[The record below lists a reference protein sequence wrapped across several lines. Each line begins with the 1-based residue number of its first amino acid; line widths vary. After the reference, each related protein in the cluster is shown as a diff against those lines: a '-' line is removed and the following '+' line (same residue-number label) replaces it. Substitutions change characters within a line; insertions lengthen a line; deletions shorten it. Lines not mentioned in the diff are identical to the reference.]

1 VDDTNVGEGFE
12 RGISY
17 LPILAPEWASLPTDK
32 ELYPRPDTS
41 RDILDTIPLGTH
53 SRSACGRYFRQEHAP
68 IVIKECQVYTLTER
82 RSCKIELQQCPQCPV
97 QRQCWIGADGRELG
111 LFNYN
116 NSAIF
121 THELMDEYTN
131 RYTTSETPFV
141 AFVLCVGRIYECRGS
156 KFIGED
162 LFRSAWFAYADL
174 QLLENDMWCPE
185 CGPSP
190 ESVIWDGVTL
200 AFGKKHLK
208 SGLCPPTYK
217 AEDAPRRQRKRVLT
231 QQWIVLP
238 HEGRQKLRGRLLK
251 WLKVWGKSFAK
262 AQGKWFRTS
271 VFIMHIEGI
280 ISTEGRRRFRGG
292 FG

>member
-1 VDDTNVGEGFE
+1 VDDTNVGEGLE

-17 LPILAPEWASLPTDK
+17 LPILPPEWASLPTDK
-32 ELYPRPDTS
+32 ELYSRPDPS
-41 RDILDTIPLGTH
+41 RDIPEIIALGTH
-53 SRSACGRYFRQEHAP
+53 SRSACGRCSWQEHKP
-68 IVIKECQVYTLTER
+68 IVAKECQVYTLTER
-82 RSCKIELQQCPQCPV
+82 RSCRIELQQCPECPP

-121 THELMDEYTN
+121 THELLDEYTN
-131 RYTTSETPFV
+131 RYTSSETPFV
-141 AFVLCVGRIYECRGS
+141 AFVLCVGRIYESRRS

-174 QLLENDMWCPE
+174 QLLEDDMWCPE

-217 AEDAPRRQRKRVLT
+217 AQDAPRRQRKRVLT
-231 QQWIVLP
+231 QQWIVVP
-238 HEGRQKLRGRLLK
+238 NEGRQKLRSRLLK
-251 WLKVWGKSFAK
+251 WLKRWGKSLSK
-262 AQGKWFRTS
+262 AQGRCVRISAFD
-271 VFIMHIEGI
+271 IHIEGM
-280 ISTEGRRRFRGG
+280 ISAESRRRI
-292 FG
+292 